1 MDTKQ
6 INKNNSKNLIDIIV
20 EGKEFIGVFVGIITT
35 FAIVYAFV
43 STTYYSSYISIYR
56 VNDDSNYNN
65 LAGFANIAS
74 TFGVNIDSNDGFDFY
89 IPDIVESRLLREN
102 LILKEWEVEK
112 FSFPVNLIDFWNIDT
127 SPGFKSKILNYFDTN
142 YTAIDEDNIKMNKAI
157 EVLESL
163 IEVEEKESGLFV
175 VNVMIEEPQLS
186 RDIANYIA
194 SYIKKYISDH
204 INENSYNHKIFINER
219 LEHAKEELTLSE
231 NILMTFQ
238 ENHFLT
244 DDNPKIQLE
253 RARLLRNVEVN
264 QEVYLTLRQ
273 QQELAEISYLK
284 DKPIVNILDHATIPP
299 DPVRPNKLRIIMAG
313 FLFSLIISIYYRYIL
328 NRYLS

>member
-1 MDTKQ
+1 M
-6 INKNNSKNLIDIIV
+6 
-20 EGKEFIGVFVGIITT
+20 
-35 FAIVYAFV
+35 
-43 STTYYSSYISIYR
+43 
-56 VNDDSNYNN
+56 
-65 LAGFANIAS
+65 
-74 TFGVNIDSNDGFDFY
+74 
-89 IPDIVESRLLREN
+89 LREN

>member
-1 MDTKQ
+1 METKQ
-6 INKNNSKNLIDIIV
+6 TDNSPKNLIDIIID
-20 EGKEFIGVFVGIITT
+20 GKEFIGIFVGIITT
-35 FAIVYAFV
+35 FAIIYAFLA
-43 STTYYSSYISIYR
+43 TTYYSSYISIYR
-56 VNDDSNYNN
+56 VNDESNYNN
-65 LAGFANIAS
+65 LSGFANIAS

-89 IPDIVESRLLREN
+89 IPDIVESRSLKED

-112 FSFPVNLIDFWNIDT
+112 FSFPVNLIDFWNIDA
-127 SPGFKSKILNYFDTN
+127 SPGLKSKIFNYFDTD
-142 YTAIDEDNIKMNKAI
+142 YAAIDENDVKMNKAI

-163 IEVEEKESGLFV
+163 IEIEEKESGLFV
-175 VNVMIEEPQLS
+175 VSVMIEEPKLS
-186 RDIANYIA
+186 KDIANYIA

-204 INENSYNHKIFINER
+204 INEKSYNHKIFINGR
-219 LEHAKEELTLSE
+219 LEHAKKELTSSE
-231 NILMTFQ
+231 NVLMKFQ

-244 DDNPKIQLE
+244 DENPKIQLE

-284 DKPIVNILDHATIPP
+284 DKPIVNILDNATIPP
-299 DPVRPNKLRIIMAG
+299 APEMPNRLRIIMAG
-313 FLFSLIISIYYRYIL
+313 FLFSLIISIYYKYIL